1 MRKFVALMAAAVML
15 FALCASASA
24 ATQVTIWHT
33 YTNDQQAALE
43 KFAADFNA
51 SQSYYEVVVES
62 QA

>member
-51 SQSYYEVVVES
+51 SQSD
-62 QA
+62 